1 MENRDIKTKTM
12 KVRLI
17 PIASIAWAALA
28 VCSCSDTAD
37 TTPEPQQPAGPL
49 TAITFS
55 AAQPQDETVT
65 RAGGRGLEEV
75 LTGEKTFQ
83 VWGYKNDGYD
93 SANDTYTSYQT
104 VMPNFTVNWAANTAY
119 TTTSNTNNWEYVG
132 QGATAEQQ
140 ANQTIKY
147 WDWSVKAYRFFGYA
161 LGNATA
167 TPATQPVAVTVANGT
182 VAATPSATEVTFTAT
197 VDASTQAGR
206 EAAPYFSR
214 LWFSTGN
221 PTDYPDRQFGHPVE
235 LQFLKPF
242 ARVRVMFTYAKPE
255 ITRTNISSLS
265 FAPTGGTSKIPQSG
279 TVTIHYP
286 LKGEGTMETYSATF
300 ASADES
306 SALTAITQDY
316 YECSDSND
324 PAYALREYWYYVV
337 PRTTQGSYTMTINIF
352 GDEKSV
358 VVPEPYMQ
366 WKPGYEYTY
375 IFKITEGGSLT
386 LDVIQ
391 VAIDQWIT
399 KGEVGHTVYNW

>member
-1 MENRDIKTKTM
+1 MKMKTM

-17 PIASIAWAALA
+17 HIASIAWAALA
-28 VCSCSDTAD
+28 VCSCSDPAD
-37 TTPEPQQPAGPL
+37 TTPEPQPDQQAIAFAGTL
-49 TAITFS
+49 QEEEA
-55 AAQPQDETVT
+55 VT
-65 RAGGRGLEEV
+65 RAGGQGLEEV
-75 LTGEKTFQ
+75 LTGDKTFY

-93 SANDTYTSYQT
+93 NGTSNYTSYQT
-104 VMPNFTVNWAANTAY
+104 VMPGYTVNWMANTAY
-119 TTTSNTNNWEYVG
+119 TTTSNTDNWEYVA
-132 QGATAEQQ
+132 QA
-140 ANQTIKY
+140 ANQEIKY
-147 WDWSVKAYRFFGYA
+147 WDWAALAYRFFGYA

-167 TPATQPVAVTVANGT
+167 PATPNSVTVANGT
-182 VAATPSATEVTFTAT
+182 VVDTPAATEVTFSAAIDVTTETAR
-197 VDASTQAGR
+197 D
-206 EAAPYFSR
+206 AAPYFSQ
-214 LWFSTGN
+214 LWFRTNNGA
-221 PTDYPDRQFGHPVE
+221 DYGKPVTLE
-235 LQFLKPF
+235 FFKPF

-265 FAPTGGTSKIPQSG
+265 FAPTGGTSKIPQRG
-279 TVTIHYP
+279 TVTMHYP
-286 LKGEGTMETYSATF
+286 LKGAGTKETYSATF

-352 GDEKSV
+352 GEEKSV

-366 WKPGYEYTY
+366 WKPGYQYTY

-391 VAIDQWIT
+391 VAIDQWVS
-399 KGEVGHTVYNW
+399 KGEVAHTVYNW